1 MFDKSV
7 RSKQKEI
14 KPLYSKAKF
23 PSIHTHTHTIS
34 RMQIES
40 YSNPRL
46 RLYPVAV
53 TSVFPQTRGRGGLNE
68 DRSAFS
74 KTGGNPFE
82 ERPFRVLILATT
94 PRIERFSGDMRAEVF
109 IVRISS
115 PPSLRSLSLQRSRKG
130 LNFSISSIILSTFSP
145 SSFNSHD

>member
-1 MFDKSV
+1 M
-7 RSKQKEI
+7 
-14 KPLYSKAKF
+14 YSKAKF
-23 PSIHTHTHTIS
+23 PSIHPHTHTHNLAP

-53 TSVFPQTRGRGGLNE
+53 TSVFPQTRGGGGLNG

-82 ERPFRVLILATT
+82 ERPFRVLTLATT

-115 PPSLRSLSLQRSRKG
+115 PPSLRSTPLSLQKESKRIKFFH
-130 LNFSISSIILSTFSP
+130 LVDHLVDFFPLF
-145 SSFNSHD
+145 F